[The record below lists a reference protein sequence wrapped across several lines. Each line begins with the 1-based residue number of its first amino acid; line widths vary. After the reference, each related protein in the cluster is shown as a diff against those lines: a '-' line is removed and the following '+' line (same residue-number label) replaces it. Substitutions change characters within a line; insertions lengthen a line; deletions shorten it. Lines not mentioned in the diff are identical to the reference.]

1 MLLKVTLTEHFIHNN
16 YSATISIKLNTAKIH
31 YIFFFFF
38 FCYLYNFITKHN
50 ATNVTY
56 NASLIMLFYTYVTY
70 NTGCLCLQ
78 YNTEYSYRE
87 KKKRKKIKS
96 YKRNLY
102 MVLKF
107 VRLLLRT
114 AISRCILIFSL
125 RSVRKQSKQSFFSCK
140 QLLYMK
146 YFAIRS
152 E

>member
-1 MLLKVTLTEHFIHNN
+1 MFFMYCFYFVYFFVFLFCFAIYILLLQNTMLQTLLTMQVSLCYFILTLLTIRVTYAGN
-16 YSATISIKLNTAKIH
+16 TILNT
-31 YIFFFFF
+31 
-38 FCYLYNFITKHN
+38 
-50 ATNVTY
+50 VT
-56 NASLIMLFYTYVTY
+56 
-70 NTGCLCLQ
+70 G
-78 YNTEYSYRE
+78 
-87 KKKRKKIKS
+87 KKKRQKIKS

>member
-1 MLLKVTLTEHFIHNN
+1 MLQTLLTMQVSLCYFLLTLLTIRVTYASN
-16 YSATISIKLNTAKIH
+16 TILNT
-31 YIFFFFF
+31 
-38 FCYLYNFITKHN
+38 
-50 ATNVTY
+50 VT
-56 NASLIMLFYTYVTY
+56 
-70 NTGCLCLQ
+70 
-78 YNTEYSYRE
+78 E
-87 KKKRKKIKS
+87 KKRQKIKS

-125 RSVRKQSKQSFFSCK
+125 RSVRKQATQSFFSCK

>member
-1 MLLKVTLTEHFIHNN
+1 MALLIYRSSKLHSISNLFYILLLQNTMLQTSLTMQVSLCYFILTLLTIRVTYAGN
-16 YSATISIKLNTAKIH
+16 TILNT
-31 YIFFFFF
+31 
-38 FCYLYNFITKHN
+38 
-50 ATNVTY
+50 VT
-56 NASLIMLFYTYVTY
+56 
-70 NTGCLCLQ
+70 
-78 YNTEYSYRE
+78 E
-87 KKKRKKIKS
+87 KKRQKIKS